1 MLVSFFASPVGVR
14 LMASDCVQREWAFT
28 YRRETADGQVQLV
41 QGVIDCCFMENGQW
55 VLVDYKTDRDAKG
68 AIERHR
74 GQLALYADALHT
86 ITGVPVSG
94 RILYLVRTGI
104 GYSI

>member
-1 MLVSFFASPVGVR
+1 
-14 LMASDCVQREWAFT
+14 
-28 YRRETADGQVQLV
+28 
-41 QGVIDCCFMENGQW
+41 MEDGQW
-55 VLVDYKTDRDAKG
+55 VLVDYKTDRDAQG

-74 GQLALYADALHT
+74 GQLALYTDALKV